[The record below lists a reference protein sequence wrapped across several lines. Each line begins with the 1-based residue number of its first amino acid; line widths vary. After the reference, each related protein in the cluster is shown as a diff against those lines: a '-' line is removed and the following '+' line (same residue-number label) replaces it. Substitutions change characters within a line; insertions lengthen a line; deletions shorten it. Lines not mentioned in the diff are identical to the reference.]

1 MPTEIVACPTIRDA
15 NGLALSSRN
24 ALLSAAD
31 RERAATLHRV
41 LTAATV
47 RDAIAQLGDA
57 GFAVDYVD
65 DREGR
70 RLAAVRLSGVR
81 LIDNVPLERAS

>member
-1 MPTEIVACPTIRDA
+1 
-15 NGLALSSRN
+15 
-24 ALLSAAD
+24 
-31 RERAATLHRV
+31 LHRV
-41 LTAATV
+41 LTSAETTD
-47 RDAIAQLGDA
+47 DAIDKLADA

-81 LIDNVPLERAS
+81 LIDNVPRPGAP